1 MGQDQGH
8 QGDRQEDQAGSP
20 EVGPQG
26 DSQGARRVEAQD
38 HPRVDPEG
46 VDPRV
51 DPEGVDPQDLGE
63 LAPHQE
69 CRKKSPRV

>member
-1 MGQDQGH
+1 MGRDQGH

-38 HPRVDPEG
+38 HPRVDPE
-46 VDPRV
+46 
-51 DPEGVDPQDLGE
+51 EVDPQDLGE
-63 LAPHQE
+63 LALHRE
-69 CRKKSPRV
+69 CRMKSP